1 MRTIIK
7 LAWIVG
13 VICQNYTVLQ
23 KQKLASLG
31 PEIESFYSKLYGDE
45 DSLLLS
51 KSIKL
56 KKWNYPTS
64 SVHELKSL
72 YNEEKDL
79 VRKLTKFLRL
89 LVKKELYSE
98 LHSAI
103 KEFEFPSEEN
113 FDEAAGLGLIQIQ
126 AELKMGFL
134 DHHWH
139 LTIILFSEGSGDIYF
154 FLNLFFLKIPFKFW
168 IQGHYELDINEILSG
183 EVAGY
188 QSPHSLSSSDCHQLS
203 KAARLCYC

>member
-7 LAWIVG
+7 LGWIVG

-72 YNEEKDL
+72 YNEEKDI

-89 LVKKELYSE
+89 LVKKEIVR
-98 LHSAI
+98 HT
-103 KEFEFPSEEN
+103 K
-113 FDEAAGLGLIQIQ
+113 
-126 AELKMGFL
+126 
-134 DHHWH
+134 
-139 LTIILFSEGSGDIYF
+139 
-154 FLNLFFLKIPFKFW
+154 
-168 IQGHYELDINEILSG
+168 
-183 EVAGY
+183 
-188 QSPHSLSSSDCHQLS
+188 
-203 KAARLCYC
+203 